1 MGKDKDIRH
10 NSSNEQLSGT
20 DQVCGKTELNNLAA
34 ISDLADDKP
43 IMVVL
48 DFDGY
53 VHLAGQPRKPTAKE
67 CREWFQPGWQV
78 ITMPIKQFREA
89 DFKWI
94 YDKPK
99 ANDTER

>member
-1 MGKDKDIRH
+1 MKNN

-34 ISDLADDKP
+34 ISQDDEP
-43 IMVVL
+43 VMVVL
-48 DFDGY
+48 DDVGY
-53 VHLAGQPRKPTAKE
+53 VVLAGQPRKPTAKE

-78 ITMPIKQFREA
+78 ITMSIKLFREA
-89 DFKWI
+89 NFKWI

-99 ANDTER
+99 TNDKETTGNI